1 MNLKPI
7 STCEL
12 NPGDYIVSFYTGI
25 HYKVIEPDKK
35 GMAKLL
41 NLDTNE
47 EEDWNSCNNNHF
59 NKLEGQLEI
68 F

>member
-1 MNLKPI
+1 MPI
-7 STCEL
+7 SKVYNMDCM
-12 NPGDYIVSFYTGI
+12 DYMKSI

-47 EEDWNSCNNNHF
+47 EEDWNSCNNNHL

>member
-1 MNLKPI
+1 MD
-7 STCEL
+7 CM
-12 NPGDYIVSFYTGI
+12 DYMKSI

-59 NKLEGQLEI
+59 NKLEGQLDI

>member
-1 MNLKPI
+1 MNPCNFK
-7 STCEL
+7 S
-12 NPGDYIVSFYTGI
+12 GDYIVSFYTGI
-25 HYKVIEPDKK
+25 HYKVIEHVKK

-47 EEDWNSCNNNHF
+47 EEDWNSFNNNHF
-59 NKLEGQLEI
+59 KKLEGQLEI